1 MDFNNE
7 DFANNHCKHIRELD
21 PLIRFVGIA
30 NRMGTLVGT
39 SYREHLN
46 VLMNDD
52 ETKLY
57 AMQAVFRA
65 EIREDFQKNLGALN
79 YSVGKYD
86 KLIRATIPLKSVSE
100 DKYYILISFDIEA
113 NSIFIIENK
122 VLKYIK
128 LLAQE

>member
-1 MDFNNE
+1 MDFDNE

-39 SYREHLN
+39 SYREQLN
-46 VLMNDD
+46 ALMNDD

-65 EIREDFQKNLGALN
+65 EIREDFQKNLGASKLFCGQVRQTN
-79 YSVGKYD
+79 TRYDSVK
-86 KLIRATIPLKSVSE
+86 E
-100 DKYYILISFDIEA
+100 C
-113 NSIFIIENK
+113 
-122 VLKYIK
+122 
-128 LLAQE
+128 Q

>member
-1 MDFNNE
+1 MDFDNE

-30 NRMGTLVGT
+30 NSMGTLVGT
-39 SYREHLN
+39 SYREQLN
-46 VLMNDD
+46 ALMNDD

-86 KLIRATIPLKSVSE
+86 KLIRATIPLKSVNE
-100 DKYYILISFDIEA
+100 NKYYILISFDIEA

-122 VLKYIK
+122 VLQYIK
-128 LLAQE
+128 LLTQM

>member
-1 MDFNNE
+1 MDFDNE

-30 NRMGTLVGT
+30 NGMGTLVGT
-39 SYREHLN
+39 SYREQLSP
-46 VLMNDD
+46 LMDD
-52 ETKLY
+52 NETKLY

-86 KLIRATIPLKSVSE
+86 KLIRATIPIKSVS
-100 DKYYILISFDIEA
+100 DNKYYILISFDIEA
-113 NSIFIIENK
+113 NSVFIIENK

>member
-1 MDFNNE
+1 MDFDNE

-65 EIREDFQKNLGALN
+65 EIREDFQKNLGDLN

-100 DKYYILISFDIEA
+100 NKYYILISLDVEA

-122 VLKYIK
+122 VLQYIN
-128 LLAQE
+128 LLT